1 MTGRTTIARPSPS
14 LLPWSIFAALIA
26 SAGLPIYIHAPK
38 FYVDEYGVT
47 LATLGV
53 VLFGLRLLDVVQD
66 PALGWLAERMRH
78 LRGGMVAGAVG
89 LMTASMIGLFAVAPP
104 VAPVLWFA
112 LMLAGLFSA
121 FSFLTICFY
130 AQGVA
135 RAETLPRGHLGL
147 AGWRE
152 TGALIGISLA
162 AVAPTVLAL
171 ATDRPFAAFAFG
183 FLGLGLIALY
193 AMRREWSATR
203 AAPAPS
209 FAGLLAD
216 AGLRRLLLLAL
227 VNAAPVAVTS
237 TLFLFFVESRLELPD
252 LAGPLLLLFFL
263 AAALT
268 APGWSRLAD
277 RIGARRALLAG
288 MVLAILAF
296 AFAMRLGPGDGL
308 AFAVISA
315 ASGAALA
322 ADMVLLPAIFAR
334 HMARQGA
341 EAMGFGLW
349 SFASKFMLAVAAV
362 TLFPLLD
369 LAGFRAGMEN
379 DAAALRTLTLLY
391 AALPCGLKLIAIA
404 LLMRIPV
411 AEV

>member
-1 MTGRTTIARPSPS
+1 MIRAMPLAATAPS
-14 LLPWSIFAALIA
+14 LLPWSVFAALIA
-26 SAGLPIYIHAPK
+26 SAGIPIYIHAPK

-53 VLFGLRLLDVVQD
+53 VLFALRLLDVVQD
-66 PALGWLAERMRH
+66 PALGWLAERTRKA
-78 LRGGMVAGAVG
+78 RGAMVAGAVG
-89 LMTASMIGLFAVAPP
+89 LMASSMVGLFAVVPP
-104 VAPVLWFA
+104 LAPVLWFA
-112 LMLAGLFSA
+112 LMLAGLFSG

-135 RAETLPRGHLGL
+135 KAETLPRGHLGL

-162 AVAPTVLAL
+162 AVAPTILAL

-183 FLGLGLIALY
+183 FLGLGLIATY
-193 AMRREWSATR
+193 MMRHEWTATR
-203 AAPAPS
+203 AEAAPT
-209 FAGLLAD
+209 FATVLAD
-216 AGLRRLLLLAL
+216 RQLRRLLTLAL

-237 TLFLFFVESRLELPD
+237 TLFLFFVESRLELPH

-263 AAALT
+263 SAALT
-268 APGWSRLAD
+268 AQGWSRLAD
-277 RIGARRALLAG
+277 RIGAKRALLAG
-288 MVLAILAF
+288 MALAIAAF
-296 AFAMRLGPGDGL
+296 AFALRLGPGDGL
-308 AFAVISA
+308 AFAVICA

-369 LAGFRAGMEN
+369 LAGFRAGVGN
-379 DAAALRTLTLLY
+379 DAEALRILTLLY

-404 LLMRIPV
+404 LLMRTPV
-411 AEV
+411 AED